1 MKSLDRNGAY
11 TLLGVYEECS
21 ELLDSRLYKVNYGK
35 GKYIKHVNYK
45 VFKTIVMA
53 YMREML
59 NEVVNGN
66 IGTLYNRFGEL
77 YAVKSKAIRYN
88 PYTWL
93 FKKVDG
99 KTVRERVKVDLN
111 KTNGYVF
118 FVFWNAPKI
127 YRHYKLKLSRTWNK
141 KLLDNVLIKNMEV
154 LDITMNKYG
163 RNASPTYIQ
172 KIK

>member
-1 MKSLDRNGAY
+1 MKSVDRNGAY
-11 TLLGVYEECS
+11 TLKGVYDECS
-21 ELLDSRLYKVNYGK
+21 ELMDSRLNKVNYGK
-35 GKYIKHVNYK
+35 GRHIKHVNYK

-59 NEVVNGN
+59 KEVVEGYT
-66 IGTLYNRFGEL
+66 GTLYNRFGEL

-88 PYTWL
+88 PYRWV

-99 KTVRERVKVDLN
+99 EVVRERVKIDLN
-111 KTNGYVF
+111 KTNGYVY

-141 KLLDNVLIKNMEV
+141 RLLDNVFNNRLDL

-163 RNASPTYIQ
+163 RKASPTYIQ